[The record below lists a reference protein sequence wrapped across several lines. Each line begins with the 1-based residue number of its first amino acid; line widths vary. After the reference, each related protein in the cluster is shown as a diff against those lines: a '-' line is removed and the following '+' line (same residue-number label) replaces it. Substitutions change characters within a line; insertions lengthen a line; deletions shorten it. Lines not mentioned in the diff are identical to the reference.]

1 MADKIKKFFARKK
14 AETKFKLA
22 GPGRNLTQQSSS
34 SGSKSKPD
42 KDAYIPPQRKEL
54 SGEAR
59 AAAEA
64 AMARTQ
70 KRDVKEFNTSLAAIQ
85 VQFWFLFV
93 YFLISYT
100 FFFDKLDMTFC

>member
-34 SGSKSKPD
+34 SGSKKPD

-85 VQFWFLFV
+85 VNFV
-93 YFLISYT
+93 CVYLISYQ
-100 FFFDKLDMTFC
+100 L